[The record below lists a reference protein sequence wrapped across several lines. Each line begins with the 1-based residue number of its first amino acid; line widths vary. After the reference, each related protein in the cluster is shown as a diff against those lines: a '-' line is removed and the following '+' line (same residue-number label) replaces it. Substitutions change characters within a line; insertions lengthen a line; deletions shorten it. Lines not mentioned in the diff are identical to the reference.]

1 MDKKL
6 DDLIADIR
14 DDIDNTTGENKS
26 YLESILA
33 YLLELKISQERITV
47 LSSIILEFMKRK
59 RI

>member
-6 DDLIADIR
+6 DDLISDIR
-14 DDIDNTTGENKS
+14 DDIDNATGENKS

-47 LSSIILEFMKRK
+47 LSSIIL
-59 RI
+59 

>member
-6 DDLIADIR
+6 DDLIVDIR
-14 DDIDNTTGENKS
+14 DDIDNSTGENKS

-59 RI
+59 RL